1 MRRFDDILMMA
12 VERKGSFGAV
22 LDDIPAPASADELAA
37 MDDRLWLAGF
47 AKGIMQA
54 GLAWQVIVNKWDGI
68 EDAFHGCDIGRCAM
82 MSDDWFDELLAD
94 TRVIRSA
101 PKIRSVQENALF
113 IQTVSAEAGSF
124 GRKIGDWPADDYFG
138 LLDWLKTN
146 GSRLGGNTGAYALRQ
161 MGRDGFMMTRDVVAR
176 LVAEGV
182 IDKAPTSKAAKAAVQ
197 AAFNRW
203 HEESGRSF
211 TEISR
216 VLAYS
221 ID

>member
-22 LDDIPAPASADELAA
+22 LDGIEKPKSADELAA
-37 MDDRLWLAGF
+37 LDDSAWLACF
-47 AKGIMQA
+47 AKGVFQA

-68 EDAFHGCDIGRCAM
+68 EEAFHGFDIGRCAM
-82 MSDDWFDELLAD
+82 MSDDWFDTLLAD

-101 PKIRSVQENALF
+101 PKIRAIQENAVF
-113 IQTVSAEAGSF
+113 IQSVASEAGSF
-124 GRKIGDWPADDYFG
+124 GRKIGEWPAEDYFG
-138 LLDWLKTN
+138 LLDWLKAN
-146 GSRLGGNTGAYALRQ
+146 GARLGGNTGAYALRM

-182 IDKAPTSKAAKAAVQ
+182 IEKAPTSKAAKAAVQ

-216 VLAYS
+216 ILAYS

>member
-12 VERKGSFGAV
+12 VERKGSFEAV
-22 LDDIPAPASADELAA
+22 LGDISAPKNTDELAA
-37 MDDRLWLAGF
+37 MKDSDWLACF
-47 AKGIMQA
+47 ARGIFQS
-54 GLAWQVIVNKWDGI
+54 GLAWQVIVNKWDGL
-68 EDAFHGCDIGRCAM
+68 EEAFHGFDIGRCAM
-82 MSDDWFDELLAD
+82 MSDEWFDELLAD

-101 PKIRSVQENALF
+101 PKIRSIQENAVF
-113 IQTVSAEAGSF
+113 IQSVAAEAGSF
-124 GRKIGDWPADDYFG
+124 GRKIGDWPARDYFG
-138 LLDWLKTN
+138 LLDWLKAN
-146 GSRLGGNTGAYALRQ
+146 GARLGGNTGAYALRM

-182 IDKAPTSKAAKAAVQ
+182 IDKAPSSKAAKAAVQ
-197 AAFNRW
+197 AAFNTW

>member
-1 MRRFDDILMMA
+1 MRKFDDILMMA

-22 LDDIPAPASADELAA
+22 LGDIPEPASADELAA
-37 MDDRLWLAGF
+37 TENSEWLACF
-47 AKGIMQA
+47 AKGIFQA

-68 EDAFHGCDIGRCAM
+68 EEAFHGFDIGRCAM
-82 MSDDWFDELLAD
+82 MSEEWFDALLAD

-101 PKIRSVQENALF
+101 PKIRSIQENAVF
-113 IQTVSAEAGSF
+113 IQSVADEAGSF
-124 GRKIGDWPADDYFG
+124 GRKVGGWPADDYFG
-138 LLDWLKTN
+138 LLDWLKSN
-146 GSRLGGNTGAYALRQ
+146 GARLGGNTGAYALRR

-182 IDKAPTSKAAKAAVQ
+182 IDKAPTSKVAKAAVQ
-197 AAFNRW
+197 DAFNTW

>member
-1 MRRFDDILMMA
+1 MRKFDDILMMA

-22 LDDIPAPASADELAA
+22 LGDIPEPASADELAA
-37 MDDRLWLAGF
+37 TENSEWLACF
-47 AKGIMQA
+47 AKGIFQA

-68 EDAFHGCDIGRCAM
+68 EEAFHGFDIGRCAM
-82 MSDDWFDELLAD
+82 MSEEWFDALLAD

-101 PKIRSVQENALF
+101 PKIRSIQENAVF
-113 IQTVSAEAGSF
+113 IQSVADEAGSF
-124 GRKIGDWPADDYFG
+124 GRKVGDWPADDYFG
-138 LLDWLKTN
+138 LLDWLKSN
-146 GSRLGGNTGAYALRQ
+146 GARLGGNTGAYALRR

-182 IDKAPTSKAAKAAVQ
+182 IDKAPTSKVAKAAVQ
-197 AAFNRW
+197 DAFNTW

>member
-1 MRRFDDILMMA
+1 MRKFDDILMMA
-12 VERKGSFGAV
+12 VDRKGSFEAV
-22 LDDIPAPASADELAA
+22 LGDISAPANADALAA
-37 MDDRLWLAGF
+37 TEDSAWLGCF
-47 AKGIMQA
+47 AKGIFQA

-68 EDAFHGCDIGRCAM
+68 EDAFHGFDIGRCAM
-82 MSDDWFDELLAD
+82 MSDDWFDALLSD

-101 PKIRSVQENALF
+101 PKIRSIQENAIF
-113 IQTVSAEAGSF
+113 IQSVSAEAGSF
-124 GRKIGDWPADDYFG
+124 GRKIGDWPQDDYFG
-138 LLDWLKTN
+138 LLDWLKAN
-146 GSRLGGNTGAYALRQ
+146 GARLGGNTGAYALRM
-161 MGRDGFMMTRDVVAR
+161 MGRDGFMMTQDVVAR

-197 AAFNRW
+197 AAFNTW
-203 HEESGRSF
+203 HDESGRSF

>member
-1 MRRFDDILMMA
+1 MRKFDDILMMA

-22 LDDIPAPASADELAA
+22 LGDIPEPASADELAA
-37 MDDRLWLAGF
+37 TENSEWLACF
-47 AKGIMQA
+47 AKGIFQA

-68 EDAFHGCDIGRCAM
+68 EEAFQGFDIGRCAM
-82 MSDDWFDELLAD
+82 MSEEWFDALLAD

-101 PKIRSVQENALF
+101 PKIRSIQENAVF
-113 IQTVSAEAGSF
+113 IQSVADEAGSF
-124 GRKIGDWPADDYFG
+124 GRKVGDWPADDYFG
-138 LLDWLKTN
+138 LLDWLKSN
-146 GSRLGGNTGAYALRQ
+146 GARLGGNTGAYALRR

-182 IDKAPTSKAAKAAVQ
+182 IDKAPTSKVAKTAVQ
-197 AAFNRW
+197 NAFNTW
-203 HEESGRSF
+203 HKESGRSF

>member
-1 MRRFDDILMMA
+1 MRKFDDILMMA

-22 LDDIPAPASADELAA
+22 LGDIPEPASADALAA
-37 MDDRLWLAGF
+37 TENSEWLACF
-47 AKGIMQA
+47 AKGIFQA

-68 EDAFHGCDIGRCAM
+68 EEAFHGFDIGRCAM
-82 MSDDWFDELLAD
+82 MSEEWFDALLAD

-101 PKIRSVQENALF
+101 PKIRSIQENAVF
-113 IQTVSAEAGSF
+113 IQSVADEAGSF
-124 GRKIGDWPADDYFG
+124 GRKVGDWPADDYFG
-138 LLDWLKTN
+138 LLDWLKSN
-146 GSRLGGNTGAYALRQ
+146 GARLGGNTGAYALRR

-182 IDKAPTSKAAKAAVQ
+182 IDKAPTSKVAKAAVQ
-197 AAFNRW
+197 DAFNTW

>member
-1 MRRFDDILMMA
+1 MRKFDDILMMA

-22 LDDIPAPASADELAA
+22 LGDIPEPASADELAA
-37 MDDRLWLAGF
+37 TENSEWLACF
-47 AKGIMQA
+47 AKGIFQA

-68 EDAFHGCDIGRCAM
+68 EEAFHGFDIGRCAM
-82 MSDDWFDELLAD
+82 MSEEWFDALLAD

-101 PKIRSVQENALF
+101 PKIRSIQENAVF
-113 IQTVSAEAGSF
+113 IQSVADEAGSF
-124 GRKIGDWPADDYFG
+124 GRKVGDWPADDYFG
-138 LLDWLKTN
+138 LLDWLKSN
-146 GSRLGGNTGAYALRQ
+146 GSRLGGNTGAYALRR

-182 IDKAPTSKAAKAAVQ
+182 IDKAPTSKVAKAAVQ
-197 AAFNRW
+197 DAFNTW

>member
-22 LDDIPAPASADELAA
+22 LDGIDEPKSPDELAA
-37 MDDRLWLAGF
+37 LEDSAWLACF
-47 AKGIMQA
+47 AKGIFQA

-68 EDAFHGCDIGRCAM
+68 EEAFHGFDIGRCAL
-82 MSDDWFDELLAD
+82 MSEDWFDQLLTD

-101 PKIRSVQENALF
+101 PKIRAIQENAVF
-113 IQTVSAEAGSF
+113 IQTVSADAGSF
-124 GRKIGDWPADDYFG
+124 GRKVGDWPQEDYFG
-138 LLDWLKTN
+138 LLDWLKSN
-146 GSRLGGNTGAYALRQ
+146 GARLGGNTGAYAMRM

-197 AAFNRW
+197 AAFNTW
-203 HEESGRSF
+203 NEESGRSF

>member
-12 VERKGSFGAV
+12 VERKGSFEAV
-22 LDDIPAPASADELAA
+22 LGEIAEPKSTDELAA
-37 MDDRLWLAGF
+37 LEDSAWLACF
-47 AKGIMQA
+47 AKGIFQA

-68 EDAFHGCDIGRCAM
+68 EEAFHGFDIGRCAL
-82 MSDDWFDELLAD
+82 MSDDWFDELLTD

-101 PKIRSVQENALF
+101 PKIRAIQENAVF
-113 IQTVSAEAGSF
+113 IQAVSAEAGSF
-124 GRKIGDWPADDYFG
+124 GRKIGDWPQEDYFG
-138 LLDWLKTN
+138 LLDWLKSN
-146 GSRLGGNTGAYALRQ
+146 GARLGGNTGAYAMRM

-197 AAFNRW
+197 AAFNTW
-203 HEESGRSF
+203 QDESGRSF